1 MESGQNWTITN
12 DEEWKKVEKVFCEM
26 KNPVSV
32 EQSDPCDNPFYI
44 KGMLVF
50 LVVRYGISMAS
61 LHFYWKKKCQAVKCE
76 PVYLYAHI
84 GDCYICHTHT
94 HTRTLSK
101 LNWTH

>member
-50 LVVRYGISMAS
+50 LVVCYDISMNTCHS
-61 LHFYWKKKCQAVKCE
+61 F
-76 PVYLYAHI
+76 I
-84 GDCYICHTHT
+84 G
-94 HTRTLSK
+94 RKSAK
-101 LNWTH
+101 L